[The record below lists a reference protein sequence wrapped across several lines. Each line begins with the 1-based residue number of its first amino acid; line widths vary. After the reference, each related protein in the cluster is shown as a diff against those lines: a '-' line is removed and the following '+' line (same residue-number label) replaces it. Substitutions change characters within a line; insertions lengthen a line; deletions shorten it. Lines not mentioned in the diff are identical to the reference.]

1 MAEAKVI
8 VLEEHFAHPDLLP
21 NLPMKQLGERL
32 LDLGDVRIGAMDE
45 AGIDVQVL
53 SHAPS
58 GPQNLPPQQAVAMA
72 RATNEL
78 IRRAIDGRPDRFAG
92 FASLPLTAPHEACVE
107 LERAVQQLGFKG
119 AMLHGMG
126 AGVPLDDKRFWPI
139 FETAQALDVP
149 IYLHPDAP
157 PAAVVEAYYKDHP
170 AMLGPGWSFT
180 VETATQALRLMLCG
194 VLDACPRLKLILGH
208 MGESLPF
215 SIVRCDA
222 QMTARAGLKRPLRD
236 YFHDHFWITTAANW
250 SVPALVCTL
259 MEMGADRILFS
270 VDWPFASNT
279 EGRAFMDRA
288 PISDADRAKILGGNA
303 AALLRL

>member
-1 MAEAKVI
+1 MAQPKVV
-8 VLEEHFAHPDLLP
+8 VLEEHFSHPDLLAGMP
-21 NLPMKQLGERL
+21 IKPLADALV
-32 LDLGDVRIGAMDE
+32 DLGDVRLRAMDE
-45 AGIDVQVL
+45 AGIDLQVL
-53 SHAPS
+53 SHFPT

-72 RATNEL
+72 RATNDL
-78 IRRAIDGRPDRFAG
+78 VRGAIDRHPDRFAG

-107 LERAVQQLGFKG
+107 LERAVGSLGFKG

-126 AGVPLDDKRFWPI
+126 AGTPLDDKRFWPI
-139 FETAQALDVP
+139 FQTAEKLDVP

-157 PAAVVEAYYKDHP
+157 PAAVVEAYYKDFP
-170 AMLGPGWSFT
+170 AMVGPGWGYT
-180 VETATQALRLMLCG
+180 VETATQALRIMLCG

-208 MGESLPF
+208 MGEGLPF

-222 QMTARAGLKRPLRD
+222 QLTQRAGLKRPLRD

-250 SVPALVCTL
+250 SAPALVCSL
-259 MEMGADRILFS
+259 LELGADRILFS

-288 PISDADRAKILGGNA
+288 PISEADRAKILGANA
-303 AALLRL
+303 AALLKL